1 MAVHFARCCHPLP
14 GDRIVGIITT
24 GKGVTI
30 HTIDCATLES
40 FSEAPERWID
50 VGWDAVGE
58 GAPASIPAGSRSRS
72 PTSRAACRA
81 CRR

>member
-1 MAVHFARCCHPLP
+1 MAVHFAGCCHPLP
-14 GDRIVGIITT
+14 GDRIVGIVTT

-40 FSEAPERWID
+40 FADAPERWID
-50 VGWDAVGE
+50 VAWDAVERGR
-58 GAPASIPAGSRSRS
+58 ARPISAASRSRS

-81 CRR
+81 SRR